1 MDPVDIARRYAQAV
15 ILKPNP
21 SPDEFGGELEIDI
34 ASHMF
39 GVIIHKFE
47 RGTGNVPGTTALL
60 TASFYPNEELSD
72 ENNTISKW
80 VIVLIVN
87 HYNYV
92 IPLPPR
98 NMEIAP
104 KPSPSPSSQ
113 TARERAEYINRMRNR
128 RGGERESPA
137 LKAQNMMLKRYAQE
151 RKERQQ
157 REQGLTDPDSPT
169 CLLRPIQKLE
179 VDEEKQIMDLERKNT
194 KDDEAL
200 ARRLQEEENERVRQI
215 ERDRRL
221 AVELS

>member
-1 MDPVDIARRYAQAV
+1 
-15 ILKPNP
+15 
-21 SPDEFGGELEIDI
+21 
-34 ASHMF
+34 
-39 GVIIHKFE
+39 
-47 RGTGNVPGTTALL
+47 
-60 TASFYPNEELSD
+60 
-72 ENNTISKW
+72 
-80 VIVLIVN
+80 
-87 HYNYV
+87 
-92 IPLPPR
+92 
-98 NMEIAP
+98 
-104 KPSPSPSSQ
+104 
-113 TARERAEYINRMRNR
+113 MRNR